1 MFHSIKSLSGRKEW
15 VWWFG
20 GIYTKLERDGWQ
32 LGVVGE
38 RERETKLGGRSVSLN
53 ESSKE
58 VHMHTKKLNRRIN
71 IAISVAIL
79 REEMSMLNIAKTAAN
94 FLM

>member
-1 MFHSIKSLSGRKEW
+1 M
-15 VWWFG
+15 G

-32 LGVVGE
+32 LGVVG
-38 RERETKLGGRSVSLN
+38 ERETKLGGRSVSLN